1 MPLLPVV
8 SIFFGRWTTDSHS
21 PSVQTMRYFHAF
33 VFLGLG
39 CCSSMLVGQTP
50 PTSKAGQCSLVLLNA
65 LPGPQN
71 LHVKFGAEDIWSPGF
86 TPGQSTG
93 GVLFPSGKK
102 SVEMLCA
109 GFAPSKEEVFL
120 PPGGNFA
127 MVFFPGE
134 AIKDGPDKGKKKI
147 ALFCPPPILPDRP
160 PQGKNWHILLAGPL
174 AQARLSVNAK
184 MVDLKLGQP
193 TTPDAGGGRFLLE
206 NGKNTL
212 LGASPEGDGDYWV
225 VVFGDSSESL
235 QAVLLNHVAYAVPR

>member
-1 MPLLPVV
+1 MNHFTTFLL
-8 SIFFGRWTTDSHS
+8 
-21 PSVQTMRYFHAF
+21 
-33 VFLGLG
+33 LGLG
-39 CCSSMLVGQTP
+39 FSSMLTAQVASP
-50 PTSKAGQCSLVLLNA
+50 PAKAGQCSLVLLNA

-147 ALFCPPPILPDRP
+147 ALFCPPPILPDR
-160 PQGKNWHILLAGPL
+160 HH
-174 AQARLSVNAK
+174 RLPIERKAE
-184 MVDLKLGQP
+184 
-193 TTPDAGGGRFLLE
+193 A
-206 NGKNTL
+206 
-212 LGASPEGDGDYWV
+212 
-225 VVFGDSSESL
+225 
-235 QAVLLNHVAYAVPR
+235 

>member
-1 MPLLPVV
+1 MLTAQVA
-8 SIFFGRWTTDSHS
+8 S
-21 PSVQTMRYFHAF
+21 PPA
-33 VFLGLG
+33 
-39 CCSSMLVGQTP
+39 
-50 PTSKAGQCSLVLLNA
+50 KAGQCSLVLLNA

-102 SVEMLCA
+102 SVEMLCD
-109 GFAPSKEEVFL
+109 GFAPSKEEILL

-134 AIKDGPDKGKKKI
+134 PIKDGPDKGKKKI

-174 AQARLSVNAK
+174 TQARLSVNAK

-193 TTPDAGGGRFLLE
+193 TTSDAGGGRFLLE

-212 LGASPEGDGDYWV
+212 LGASPEGNGDYWV
-225 VVFGDSSESL
+225 VVFGDSPDSL
-235 QAVLLNHVAYAVPR
+235 QAVLLNHVAYTVPK